1 MTSVPFLA
9 AWSDPA
15 GTSWWQVLGAFLAVG
30 ALLLLTLRLLGRWQA
45 SRLPGDVRVLS
56 VAPLGPKRA
65 LETLRF
71 GEEVLVFYRSEGSMV
86 LLERRPL
93 SAADAPGGGEG
104 LLARLGARLRPPSPP
119 AG

>member
-1 MTSVPFLA
+1 MSPVPFLA

-15 GTSWWQVLGAFLAVG
+15 ATPWWQVLGAFLAVA
-30 ALLLLTLRLLGRWQA
+30 ALLLLTLRLLGRWHA
-45 SRLPGDVRVLS
+45 ARLPADVRVMS

-71 GEEVLVFYRSEGSMV
+71 GEEVLTFYRSEGSMV

-93 SAADAPGGGEG
+93 APDETSSPDGGVLDR
-104 LLARLGARLRPPSPP
+104 LLARLRPPAPP

>member
-1 MTSVPFLA
+1 MTPVPFLA

-15 GTSWWQVLGAFLAVG
+15 GTSWWQILGAFLAVA

-45 SRLPGDVRVLS
+45 ARLPGDVRVLS
-56 VAPLGPKRA
+56 VASLGPKRA

-71 GEEVLVFYRSEGSMV
+71 GQEVLTFYRSEGSMV

-93 SAADAPGGGEG
+93 GPADAPPADGG
-104 LLARLGARLRPPSPP
+104 LLGRLGARLRPS
-119 AG
+119 AD